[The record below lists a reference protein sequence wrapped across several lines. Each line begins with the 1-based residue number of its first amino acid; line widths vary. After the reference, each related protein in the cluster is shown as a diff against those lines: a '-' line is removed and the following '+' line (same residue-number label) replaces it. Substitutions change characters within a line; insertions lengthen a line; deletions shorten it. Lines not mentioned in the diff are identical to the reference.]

1 MIAQV
6 GIGLLRQHLRPSE
19 QVHGIVTKG
28 GDAVNVVPKEAIGRF
43 MVRARSLDEL
53 AILRAEDRTLLRS
66 RCTCHRY
73 RGRDP
78 QLSPTYSQFVSDEST
93 PRRLAAQRRGPG
105 EALPRRRH
113 GRTPAHGSTD
123 MANVSLALPSIHPL
137 IGVDSHGASNHQPE
151 FAEACI
157 GPSGEKALVDGAI
170 ALAWTAIDAAT
181 DPPLRDRLLQGPA
194 QRLGR

>member
-1 MIAQV
+1 
-6 GIGLLRQHLRPSE
+6 
-19 QVHGIVTKG
+19 
-28 GDAVNVVPKEAIGRF
+28 
-43 MVRARSLDEL
+43 
-53 AILRAEDRTLLRS
+53 
-66 RCTCHRY
+66 
-73 RGRDP
+73 
-78 QLSPTYSQFVSDEST
+78 
-93 PRRLAAQRRGPG
+93 
-105 EALPRRRH
+105 
-113 GRTPAHGSTD
+113 